1 MKDKFSSNYMETLIK
16 RFNSEDILWVE
27 IQSFICE
34 TRKTKPWGF
43 RIKVFC
49 EDRAHTLNCSL
60 IKYSNKNLQDAIAFI
75 RSFTDKEIRLSD
87 IAQKY
92 L

>member
-1 MKDKFSSNYMETLIK
+1 MQDKFSSNYMKTRLN
-16 RFNSEDILWVE
+16 RFNPEDILWVE
-27 IQSFICE
+27 IQSFIYE
-34 TRKTKPWGF
+34 GRKTKPWGF

-60 IKYSNKNLQDAIAFI
+60 IKCSKKNLQEAIAFI
-75 RSFTDKEIRLSD
+75 KSFTDKEIRLGN